1 MVARK
6 NSPIDAIL
14 GDAHDIINWLQKVTQ
29 HHSEE
34 SQRNLIQAYQF
45 IAEFYQSEPV
55 ETRERHIAHI
65 LTMIE
70 ILSELGM
77 EMEVLVAATLHNAIE
92 QNYTTLDIIRK
103 RFGTTVENLVDGITK
118 MKFFDKLSNCK
129 IRNSK
134 DNEQQSESLRKM
146 LLAMAEDIRVVLIKL
161 AERLHYMR
169 VLYEFSAEKR
179 HQFAHETLELFTPL
193 ANRLGVWQIKWELED
208 LSLRYLEPDVY
219 KSLARLLEEKRV
231 HREEYINR
239 VIQILR
245 SELEKENIQAEITG
259 RPKHIYS
266 IWRKMERKGIKYHQ
280 LSDVRAVRVL
290 VDTVPE
296 CYAVLG
302 IMHSKWPPIE
312 HELDDYIG
320 KPKKNGYQSLHTT
333 VEGPEQKTVEIQ
345 IRTYEMH
352 HHAEFGVASHWRYKE
367 GKLKGSDPRFEQ
379 GISWLR
385 QMLQWREDE
394 NDVGEVIDQ
403 FKLEILDNRVYVLSP
418 KGEVIALPQ
427 GSTPLDFAYY
437 IHTEL
442 GHRCRGAKVND
453 KIMPL
458 IYILKTGDQVE
469 IISGK
474 EEKPSRDW
482 LIPHL
487 GYLKTPRA
495 RGRVKQWLRKQD
507 TKQNTTNGKALL
519 ERELKRLNIK
529 NPNLQWFAQ
538 HFNLNSVDEFLA
550 ALGNG
555 DMTIGQ
561 VTQTINE
568 QILSPKKPVPK
579 RTSPTLIQSDVKIHG
594 ILGLATHIA
603 GCCHPEPP
611 APIIGYVTVGR
622 GVVIHHSDCP
632 NSQRWQDEGNERLVE
647 VSWVN
652 DDESEVTVYP
662 IDVHV
667 YAYDRKGLL
676 RDITNIT
683 TEKNINIIAANT
695 VTNKEDGTVTMLLTL
710 EVMDVSQLSQA
721 LAAID
726 RLSNVMEVMRKT

>member
-14 GDAHDIINWLQKVTQ
+14 GDSHNIINWLQKVTQ
-29 HHSEE
+29 QHTKA
-34 SQRNLIQAYQF
+34 SQRTLIKAYQF
-45 IAEFYQSEPV
+45 IADCYQSEPV
-55 ETRERHIAHI
+55 EDRERHIAHI

-70 ILSELGM
+70 ILTELGM
-77 EMEVLVAATLHNAIE
+77 EVDVLVAATLHDAIE
-92 QNYTTLDIIRK
+92 QNYATLDTINK
-103 RFGTTVENLVDGITK
+103 HFGETVKNLVDGITK
-118 MKFFDKLSNCK
+118 MKFFDKLSSCK

-169 VLYEFSAEKR
+169 VLYEAPAEKR
-179 HQFAHETLELFTPL
+179 HHFAHETLELFAPL
-193 ANRLGVWQIKWELED
+193 ANRLGVWQLKWELED
-208 LSLRYLEPDVY
+208 LSLRYLEPEVY

-239 VIQILR
+239 VIQLLR
-245 SELEKENIQAEITG
+245 EELEKAGINADITG

-266 IWRKMERKGIKYHQ
+266 IWRKMERKGVKYHQ

-290 VDTVPE
+290 VNTVSE
-296 CYAVLG
+296 CYTVLG
-302 IMHSKWPPIE
+302 IMHSKWPPVE

-345 IRTYEMH
+345 IRTHDMH

-367 GKLKGSDPRFEQ
+367 GNVKASDPQFEQ
-379 GISWLR
+379 GIAWVR
-385 QMLQWREDE
+385 QMLLWREDE

-403 FKLEILDNRVYVLSP
+403 FKLEILDDRVYTLSP
-418 KGEVIALPQ
+418 QGEVISLPQ
-427 GSTPLDFAYY
+427 GATPLDFAYY

-442 GHRCRGAKVND
+442 GHRCRGAKVNNR
-453 KIMPL
+453 IVPL

-469 IISGK
+469 IIAGK

-495 RGRVKQWLRKQD
+495 RSCVKQWLKKQD
-507 TKQNTTNGKALL
+507 TKQNIANGRLLL
-519 ERELKRLNIK
+519 ERELKRLNIR
-529 NPNLQWFAQ
+529 NLSLQVFVQ
-538 HFNLNSVDEFLA
+538 RFNFNSVDEFFA

-555 DMTIGQ
+555 D
-561 VTQTINE
+561 VTLRHITQLINE
-568 QILSPKKPVPK
+568 QVLPPKEPLLTKVVP
-579 RTSPTLIQSDVKIHG
+579 LVQNEVKIHG
-594 ILGLATHIA
+594 ISGLTTQIA
-603 GCCHPEPP
+603 GCCRPEPP
-611 APIIGYVTVGR
+611 DPIIGYVSVGR
-622 GVVIHHSDCP
+622 GVVIHHYDCP
-632 NSQRWQDEGNERLVE
+632 YSQRWQDEDNERLIE
-647 VSWVN
+647 VSWAKS
-652 DDESEVTVYP
+652 DETETTVYP
-662 IDVHV
+662 IDIHV

-683 TEKNINIIAANT
+683 TDNNINIIAAHT

-710 EVMDVSQLSQA
+710 EVMDIDQLSQA

-726 RLSNVMEVMRKT
+726 RLPNVMEVMRKT